1 MNLFLAIPCDFLFF
15 FVMATSGLTFVCD
28 SWRETT
34 KVSGGP
40 KRGITKNVKNQAKGI
55 KCFNDLKSEFT
66 SAKSQPNANENDKCL
81 I

>member
-1 MNLFLAIPCDFLFF
+1 
-15 FVMATSGLTFVCD
+15 
-28 SWRETT
+28 
-34 KVSGGP
+34 VSGGP